1 MIRGA
6 TLRMLLQVGRLMTM
20 ETTCDKLGSAARR
33 WWLSAAAWFI
43 LTVAGVVLGDSQ
55 GGGASTSVSFLQNYA
70 SASDAQHFRV
80 LNNGQQ
86 VQLVLDEYS
95 GCQVLPNLSQF

>member
-1 MIRGA
+1 M
-6 TLRMLLQVGRLMTM
+6 
-20 ETTCDKLGSAARR
+20 
-33 WWLSAAAWFI
+33 
-43 LTVAGVVLGDSQ
+43 LTVVDVVLGVSQ
-55 GGGASTSVSFLQNYA
+55 IGGTSTPVSFLQNYA

-95 GCQVLPNLSQF
+95 GSQLLPKCVSVLMMSSSWLWLPVLRLGYGWAVEERHNLEATA

>member
-1 MIRGA
+1 VQLY
-6 TLRMLLQVGRLMTM
+6 LRVLLQVGRLMTM
-20 ETTCDKLGSAARR
+20 ETTCDKLGCAARR
-33 WWLSAAAWFI
+33 WWLSAAAWFM
-43 LTVAGVVLGDSQ
+43 LMVLGVSQ
-55 GGGASTSVSFLQNYA
+55 GGEASTSVSFLQNYA

-95 GCQVLPNLSQF
+95 GSQVFPNLSQFL

>member
-1 MIRGA
+1 
-6 TLRMLLQVGRLMTM
+6 M

-33 WWLSAAAWFI
+33 WWLSAAAWFM
-43 LTVAGVVLGDSQ
+43 LTVADVVLGVSQ
-55 GGGASTSVSFLQNYA
+55 GGGPSTSVSFLQNYA

-95 GCQVLPNLSQF
+95 GSQVLPNLSQFS